1 MLDSDSFNLQDDP
14 INRYKRVDKIG
25 KGTYGVVYLAID
37 MKTNEEVALKKM
49 IIHVV
54 YFDPAE
60 RKRRHSQHRPQR
72 NLPLDGAEPPER
84 GQVATS

>member
-49 IIHVV
+49 IIHVG
-54 YFDPAE
+54 
-60 RKRRHSQHRPQR
+60 
-72 NLPLDGAEPPER
+72 LC
-84 GQVATS
+84 